1 MSDAS
6 TLPGIDAADWADTPQ
21 AARIPVLALSEQ
33 VGALE
38 ERTHGGSRNSTQ
50 PPSTDPPG
58 TPGRPNR
65 RPSSR
70 KQGGQPGHAGHGPL
84 LPRDLKGRG

>member
-6 TLPGIDAADWADTPQ
+6 GLPGIDAADWAHTPQ

-38 ERTHGGSRNSTQ
+38 ERTQGGSRNSSQ

-58 TPGRPNR
+58 TPVAPT
-65 RPSSR
+65 
-70 KQGGQPGHAGHGPL
+70 AGH
-84 LPRDLKGRG
+84 RAVSKAANRAKRAMAARSCRGT